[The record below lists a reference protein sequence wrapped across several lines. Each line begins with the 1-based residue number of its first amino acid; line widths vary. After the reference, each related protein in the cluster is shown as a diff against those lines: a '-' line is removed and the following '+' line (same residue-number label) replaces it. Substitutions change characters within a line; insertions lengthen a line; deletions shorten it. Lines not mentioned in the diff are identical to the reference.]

1 MMTVLPSKTLSIS
14 IERRPDEV
22 YAYVANPENFPEWV
36 TSFVKSVRRSG
47 EEWIAETTEA
57 PITLKFVDKNDY
69 GVADHWVTVATGQTI
84 LNPMRVVPNGS
95 GCEVVFTAFRQPGM
109 SDESFANDTGMIESD
124 LRTLKRIME
133 K

>member
-1 MMTVLPSKTLSIS
+1 MLLRFGKGV
-14 IERRPDEV
+14 V
-22 YAYVANPENFPEWV
+22 Y
-36 TSFVKSVRRSG
+36 
-47 EEWIAETTEA
+47 
-57 PITLKFVDKNDY
+57 Y

-95 GCEVVFTAFRQPGM
+95 GCEIVFTAFRQPGV
-109 SDESFANDTGMIESD
+109 SDESFANDTAMIESD